1 VSTNAEAPLLM
12 VMTQKLLNKGLTV
25 EVRDTH
31 PQWTGFITKLTCTES
46 SGVAGSFEVTVRKE
60 VEGVEVSSS
69 FSVQMP
75 SRWKLAKDEAGL
87 WVLWPPRTW
96 DR

>member
-1 VSTNAEAPLLM
+1 M
-12 VMTQKLLNKGLTV
+12 VMLQKLLNKGLTV

-31 PQWTGFITKLTCTES
+31 PTWTGFVKS
-46 SGVAGSFEVTVRKE
+46 ASFDPNSKVRGSFDVKVQKV
-60 VEGVEVSSS
+60 VEGVEVSSG
-69 FSVQMP
+69 FSVQQP
-75 SRWKLAKDEAGL
+75 ERWKLAKDEAGL